1 MPDKVIDGGIWSL
14 LGFGWL
20 GQIDWVFLSG
30 LLIGIATL
38 IARCIEIRAKKRE
51 SDLKES
57 DLDLRKQELEWDKEK
72 HAIDSNKTPKGQ
84 ASIKKKAPTTTA
96 KKTKSKP
103 AKKKAY
109 A

>member
-38 IARCIEIRAKKRE
+38 IARCVEIRAKKRE

-57 DLDLRKQELEWDKEK
+57 DLDLRKQELEWDKKK
-72 HAIDSNKTPKGQ
+72 HAIDSNKTTKGQ
-84 ASIKKKAPTTTA
+84 ASIKRESSNNN
-96 KKTKSKP
+96 SKEN
-103 AKKKAY
+103 
-109 A
+109 

>member
-51 SDLKES
+51 SDLKEG
-57 DLDLRKQELEWDKEK
+57 DLDLRKQELEWDKQK
-72 HAIDSNKTPKGQ
+72 HAINSNRAPKGQ
-84 ASIKKKAPTTTA
+84 ASIKKESTDND
-96 KKTKSKP
+96 SKENTD
-103 AKKKAY
+103 
-109 A
+109 

>member
-38 IARCIEIRAKKRE
+38 IARCIEIRAKR
-51 SDLKES
+51 KET
-57 DLDLRKQELEWDKEK
+57 DIKTQELELRKQELEWDKKK

-84 ASIKKKAPTTTA
+84 TSIKKESSDNNS
-96 KKTKSKP
+96 KT
-103 AKKKAY
+103 
-109 A
+109 

>member
-38 IARCIEIRAKKRE
+38 IARCIEIRV
-51 SDLKES
+51 
-57 DLDLRKQELEWDKEK
+57 RKQELEWDKQK
-72 HAIDSNKTPKGQ
+72 HAINSNKAPKGQ
-84 ASIKKKAPTTTA
+84 ASIKEESTDND
-96 KKTKSKP
+96 SKENTD
-103 AKKKAY
+103 
-109 A
+109 